1 MNRKNFGIAAI
12 ALGLMLLIPAS
23 VDAQAPSSGP
33 CTWYF
38 PQGTWNI
45 TANGRQGT
53 LFVTVDTSGNIG
65 GTITLT
71 GDGGVDT
78 IRGFFNASACKLT
91 FLRIDGPS
99 ATAANPT
106 TIQAYTGYV
115 YPALA
120 TNPYG
125 QKRLAGSFETFS
137 PAGGGTAARSVFGWD
152 ALRY

>member
-12 ALGLMLLIPAS
+12 ALGLMLLIPPSA
-23 VDAQAPSSGP
+23 DAQAGP
-33 CTWYF
+33 CTLFF

-45 TANGRQGT
+45 TAHGHQGT
-53 LFVTVDTSGNIG
+53 LFVTVDTSGIIG
-65 GTITLT
+65 GTMTLP

-78 IRGFFNASACKLT
+78 IRGFFDARACKLT

-99 ATAANPT
+99 ATAGNPS

-120 TNPYG
+120 SNPSG
-125 QKRLAGSFETFS
+125 QQRLAGSFEMFS
-137 PAGGGTAARSVFGWD
+137 PAAGGTAPRSVFGWH
-152 ALRY
+152 AFR